1 MFSNEN
7 EQIRYFCNNKND
19 TNNDSTNNNSNTDD
33 YVDDGND
40 DKVHDDNN
48 NDDKIITKIITL
60 LTKNSKTSKD
70 QFEWRKSS
78 ISITI
83 LIGYEFTLYV
93 DNFGLSMIRIDGKFI
108 FFLLPWWDSL
118 INVPGSMLLCSE
130 QSRVSA
136 WILFPSVLR

>member
-48 NDDKIITKIITL
+48 NDDNKIITKIITL

-93 DNFGLSMIRIDGKFI
+93 DNFGLSIIRIDGKFI
-108 FFLLPWWDSL
+108 FFLLPWRDSL

-136 WILFPSVLR
+136 

>member
-19 TNNDSTNNNSNTDD
+19 TNNDSTSNNSNTDD

-70 QFEWRKSS
+70 QFEWRKSN
-78 ISITI
+78 ISIAI

-93 DNFGLSMIRIDGKFI
+93 DNFGLSIIRIDGKLI
-108 FFLLPWWDSL
+108 FFLLPWRDSL
-118 INVPGSMLLCSE
+118 INVPGSMLLYSD

-136 WILFPSVLR
+136 

>member
-1 MFSNEN
+1 MKTNRFV
-7 EQIRYFCNNKND
+7 IFCNNKND

-93 DNFGLSMIRIDGKFI
+93 DNFGLSIIRIDGKFI
-108 FFLLPWWDSL
+108 FFLLPTF
-118 INVPGSMLLCSE
+118 
-130 QSRVSA
+130 VSYVA
-136 WILFPSVLR
+136 R

>member
-93 DNFGLSMIRIDGKFI
+93 DNFGLSIIRIDGKFI
-108 FFLLPWWDSL
+108 FFLLPTF
-118 INVPGSMLLCSE
+118 
-130 QSRVSA
+130 VSYVA
-136 WILFPSVLR
+136 R

>member
-1 MFSNEN
+1 MKTNRFVV
-7 EQIRYFCNNKND
+7 CNNKND

-48 NDDKIITKIITL
+48 NDDNKIITKIITL

-70 QFEWRKSS
+70 QF
-78 ISITI
+78 
-83 LIGYEFTLYV
+83 YV
-93 DNFGLSMIRIDGKFI
+93 DNFGLNIIRIDGKYI
-108 FFLLPWWDSL
+108 FFLLPWRDSL
-118 INVPGSMLLCSE
+118 INVPGSMMLCSE

-136 WILFPSVLR
+136 

>member
-1 MFSNEN
+1 MNYKRKRTKCLETTDLFSNEN

-19 TNNDSTNNNSNTDD
+19 TNNDSTSNNSNTDD

-70 QFEWRKSS
+70 QF
-78 ISITI
+78 
-83 LIGYEFTLYV
+83 YV
-93 DNFGLSMIRIDGKFI
+93 DNFGLNIIRIDGKYI
-108 FFLLPWWDSL
+108 FFLLPWRDSL

-136 WILFPSVLR
+136 

>member
-19 TNNDSTNNNSNTDD
+19 TNNDNTDD

-93 DNFGLSMIRIDGKFI
+93 DNFGLSIIRIDGKFI
-108 FFLLPWWDSL
+108 FFLLPWRDSL

-136 WILFPSVLR
+136 

>member
-1 MFSNEN
+1 MKTNRFV
-7 EQIRYFCNNKND
+7 IFCNNKND

-108 FFLLPWWDSL
+108 FFLLPWRDSL

-136 WILFPSVLR
+136 

>member
-1 MFSNEN
+1 MKTNRFV
-7 EQIRYFCNNKND
+7 IFCNNKND
-19 TNNDSTNNNSNTDD
+19 TNNDSTNNNSNTDE

-93 DNFGLSMIRIDGKFI
+93 DNFGLSIIRIDGKFI
-108 FFLLPWWDSL
+108 FFLLPWRDSL

-136 WILFPSVLR
+136 

>member
-7 EQIRYFCNNKND
+7 EQIRYVCNNKND

-40 DKVHDDNN
+40 NKVHDDNN
-48 NDDKIITKIITL
+48 NDDNKIITKIITL

-70 QFEWRKSS
+70 QFEWRKSN
-78 ISITI
+78 ISIAI

-93 DNFGLSMIRIDGKFI
+93 DNFGLSIIRIDGKLI
-108 FFLLPWWDSL
+108 FFLLPWRDSL
-118 INVPGSMLLCSE
+118 INVPGSMLLYSD

-136 WILFPSVLR
+136 

>member
-1 MFSNEN
+1 MNYKRKRTKCLETTDLFSNEN

-48 NDDKIITKIITL
+48 KDDNKIITKIITL

-70 QFEWRKSS
+70 QF
-78 ISITI
+78 
-83 LIGYEFTLYV
+83 YV
-93 DNFGLSMIRIDGKFI
+93 DNFGLSIIRIDGKFI
-108 FFLLPWWDSL
+108 FFLLPWRDSL

-130 QSRVSA
+130 QSSVSA
-136 WILFPSVLR
+136 

>member
-93 DNFGLSMIRIDGKFI
+93 DNFGLSIIRIDGKFI
-108 FFLLPWWDSL
+108 FFLLPWRDSL

-136 WILFPSVLR
+136 